1 MEDSNLWVRILTIVG
16 SAMTVVV
23 GFLMT
28 HIFRQHTGV
37 FKDVADIKTK
47 HAEFQL
53 FVSEN
58 YAKKTDLNAARL
70 ETNNSL
76 ERIHQRLDNIL
87 EVVKK

>member
-1 MEDSNLWVRILTIVG
+1 MEDSNLWVRILTIFG
-16 SAMTVVV
+16 SAMTVIV

-37 FKDVADIKTK
+37 IKDVGDIKTE
-47 HAEFQL
+47 HAKFQL
-53 FVSEN
+53 HVSET

-70 ETNNSL
+70 ETNSSL

-87 EVVKK
+87 EIVKK